1 MATLA
6 AQLAA
11 LAAEAEASMGREC
24 ALASSLVAAAA
35 DAAAL
40 EGDDGAVEA
49 LGALLAA
56 QPNTE
61 RGLETSL
68 ELRLD

>member
-1 MATLA
+1 
-6 AQLAA
+6 
-11 LAAEAEASMGREC
+11 MGREC

-68 ELRLD
+68 ELRLDGLREMLDWAAKNSRA